1 MNTDSK
7 ILRISLSYVLNF
19 KMVINN
25 LSHHIMNVK
34 YIVLIMLLQLNEMM
48 YLI

>member
-25 LSHHIMNVK
+25 LSSYHERKV
-34 YIVLIMLLQLNEMM
+34 YC
-48 YLI
+48 